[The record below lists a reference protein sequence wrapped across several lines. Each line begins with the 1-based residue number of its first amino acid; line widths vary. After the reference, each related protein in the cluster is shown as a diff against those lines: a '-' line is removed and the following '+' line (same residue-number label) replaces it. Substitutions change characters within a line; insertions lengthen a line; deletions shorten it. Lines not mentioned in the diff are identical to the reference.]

1 MKLCK
6 KIAAALLLL
15 AVTFNCLSVPAMEV
29 QAATKTTTYVLDSK
43 KGVYYP
49 TKVRAGINELYNDS
63 YIYMVNEGDYVASV
77 KSSSSNLIAKVTGKR
92 NYTGDNY
99 TSMRLEGDKQQNFKS
114 VGEISYHAKKK
125 GTYTLTV
132 TIKNAKKK
140 TTCKKKIKVYAE
152 EYATPVKTLKYA
164 GKACDTYGSNLVT
177 KKSGKIQVT
186 MNNGFKLQKIEMGTY
201 KAGTYSEY
209 SPEPVYVKIKNKQNI
224 SLATSTKYTANVD
237 SYTSDYYS
245 YQWGINYDYL
255 YPVTFI
261 RVTYKD
267 TKLGI
272 VQSTTYE
279 LFYKNK

>member
-1 MKLCK
+1 MKLGK

-15 AVTFNCLSVPAMEV
+15 VITFNCLSAATMEV
-29 QAATKTTTYVLDSK
+29 QAAPKTTTYVLDSK

-63 YIYMVNEGDYVASV
+63 YIYMVNEGEYVASV
-77 KSSSSNLIAKVTGKR
+77 KSNSSNLIAKVTEKR

-99 TSMRLEGDKQQNFKS
+99 TSIWLEGDKQLKFKS
-114 VGEISYHAKKK
+114 VGKISYHAKKK

-164 GKACDTYGSNLVT
+164 GKACDTYSSNFVA
-177 KKSGKIQVT
+177 KKSGKIQIT
-186 MNNGFKLQKIEMGTY
+186 MNKGFKLQKIEMGTY
-201 KAGTYSEY
+201 KAGAYSEY

-224 SLATSTKYTANVD
+224 SLATSTKYTAYAD
-237 SYTSDYYS
+237 SYTGDYYS
-245 YQWGINYDYL
+245 YQRGTNYDYL

-261 RVTYKD
+261 RITYKD

-272 VQSTTYE
+272 VQTRTYD
-279 LFYKNK
+279 LFYKDK

>member
-1 MKLCK
+1 MKLGK

-15 AVTFNCLSVPAMEV
+15 AVTFNCLSAATMEV
-29 QAATKTTTYVLDSK
+29 QAAPKTTTYVLDSK

-63 YIYMVNEGDYVASV
+63 YIYMVNEGEYVASV
-77 KSSSSNLIAKVTGKR
+77 KSNSSNLIAKVTEKR

-99 TSMRLEGDKQQNFKS
+99 TSIWLEGDKRLNFKS
-114 VGEISYHAKKK
+114 VGGISYHAKKK

-152 EYATPVKTLKYA
+152 EYAIPVKTLKYA
-164 GKACDTYGSNLVT
+164 GKACDTYGGNLVN

-186 MNNGFKLQKIEMGTY
+186 MNKGFKLQKIEMGTY
-201 KAGTYSEY
+201 KAAYNEY

-224 SLATSTKYTANVD
+224 ALATSTKYTANAY

-245 YQWGINYDYL
+245 YQLGTNYDYL

-261 RVTYKD
+261 RITYKD

-272 VQSTTYE
+272 VQSTTYD
-279 LFYKNK
+279 LFYKDK